1 MPSPTTVYLAPR
13 QKKRLFARAKKRGTS
28 FSGEL
33 RAAVEMYLEFPPDED
48 LRDLEAVAREANA
61 SLDRSNAKLDEAMV
75 WRIVRRAHEVD
86 VPLLHQL
93 EVAPPVL
100 LGGGAANV
108 RRLIHAG

>member
-33 RAAVEMYLEFPPDED
+33 RAAVELYLEFPPDED

-61 SLDRSNAKLDEAMV
+61 SLDRSNAKLDEA
-75 WRIVRRAHEVD
+75 IARAKLTVKK
-86 VPLLHQL
+86 L
-93 EVAPPVL
+93 E
-100 LGGGAANV
+100 GID
-108 RRLIHAG
+108 RRLDELVQDSL